1 MKWFWENYK
10 PEEYSLWKV
19 SYKYPD
25 ELSPQVF
32 MNSNLIGGFH
42 TRLEGSRKYL
52 FGNACVYGENGASKH
67 AIQGVYLI
75 RGDNYV
81 DVFSV
86 GPDYESYEFTKLDP
100 SKEEDKAI
108 VNANWSWED
117 EVDGMKAVDG
127 KVRRSSLASYL
138 RKACLLPFFRLQV
151 FK

>member
-1 MKWFWENYK
+1 MPYLQVALKWFWENYK

-19 SYKYPD
+19 TYKYPE

-52 FGNACVYGENGASKH
+52 FGNACVYGENGAAKH

-75 RGDNYV
+75 RGDNYL

-100 SKEEDKAI
+100 SKEEDKAV

-127 KVRRSSLASYL
+127 KVGKYN
-138 RKACLLPFFRLQV
+138 K
-151 FK
+151 